1 MLVING
7 LEELKTYHEKE
18 VGVSKWVEITQDMI
32 NKFAEATGDHQWIHV
47 DVERAKKESPF
58 RTTIAHGFLTLSLLP
73 MLLNE
78 VLDVQGVK
86 FGLNYGTDKVR
97 FMSPVITGS
106 KVRAKMVFSAYKE
119 VEGGLQ
125 ATFTATFERE
135 GQEKPVCVAESLM
148 RFYA

>member
-1 MLVING
+1 MLVVNG
-7 LEELKTYHEKE
+7 LEELKTHHEKE
-18 VGVSKWVEITQDMI
+18 IGTSEWVEITQDMI
-32 NKFAEATGDHQWIHV
+32 NKFADATGDHQWIHV

-73 MLLNE
+73 KLIGEL
-78 VLDVQGVK
+78 LDVKGIK

-106 KVRAKMVFSAYKE
+106 KVRATLVFSGYKE

-125 ATFTATFERE
+125 TTMTATFERE
-135 GQEKPVCVAESLM
+135 GQAKPVCVAEALM

>member
-1 MLVING
+1 MLVVNG
-7 LEELKTYHEKE
+7 LEELKTHHEKE
-18 VGVSKWVEITQDMI
+18 IGTSEWVEITQDMI
-32 NKFAEATGDHQWIHV
+32 NKFANATGDHQWIHV

-73 MLLNE
+73 KLMGEL
-78 VLDVQGVK
+78 LDVKGIK

-106 KVRAKMVFSAYKE
+106 KVRATLVLSGYKE

-125 ATFTATFERE
+125 TTMTATFERE
-135 GQEKPVCVAESLM
+135 GQAKPVCVAEALM